1 MMMYQPSQS
10 PMQWKI
16 NTVIDDLMAALAIG
30 VASSLHCIGM
40 CGGISALLSSTC
52 PSRKQRP
59 LIILLYNLGRL
70 TSYSLMGFLLGTLV
84 YSLVELSNI
93 NSLLSILRAF
103 SGIIL
108 IMLGLY
114 VSKIW
119 FGIQHVESL
128 GRYVWAYISPIAQQ
142 FIPLKKA
149 WYALPLGFLWGW
161 LPCGLVYSML
171 TWSLASG
178 NGIKGGLIMFFFGL
192 GTLPSMI
199 LMASST
205 TIMSKVVTPV
215 FRLISGMIIVLYGCY
230 ILAGSFGFL

>member
-1 MMMYQPSQS
+1 
-10 PMQWKI
+10 
-16 NTVIDDLMAALAIG
+16 MAAVAIG
-30 VASSLHCIGM
+30 IASSLHCIGM

-52 PSRKQRP
+52 PSQNQRP
-59 LIILLYNLGRL
+59 LVILLYNVGRL

-93 NSLLSILRAF
+93 NSLLSMLRVF

-114 VSKIW
+114 ISKIW
-119 FGIQHVESL
+119 FGIQRIEKL
-128 GRYVWAYISPIAQQ
+128 GRHVWAYISPIAQQ
-142 FIPLKKA
+142 LIPLKKV

-178 NGIKGGLIMFFFGL
+178 SGVKGGLIMFFFGL

-205 TIMSKVVTPV
+205 TIMSQVVRPAY
-215 FRLISGMIIVLYGCY
+215 RLVSGMMIVLYGCY
-230 ILAGSFGFL
+230 ILAGSIGFL